1 MYCYPKA
8 GDNIMSK
15 QLDHDAEF
23 TALQTEINK
32 AYHQQPLEQPSAELD
47 EAILAKARSDANV
60 SKVSS
65 PKKSMWQRNAWVF
78 SSAASVLLVAGL
90 FMLTP
95 SLQKQVGIDIE
106 QGLPAQQSSF
116 KQAKSTSDVPK
127 LTESPVEDAAAA
139 ESIAVQ
145 GLSMSSVPMN
155 NERVNRET
163 ISEASDNNGT
173 VESQMADKSS
183 AVMSAAPTPA
193 KVNEEAQNK
202 VLELHSSSH
211 AKEGLQVKQS
221 FNGSLKGDIQLDTAD
236 VALARLQALM
246 ADNKL
251 IQAERYMITIDQRF
265 PELSDPSHP
274 LYEQYHKIVL
284 QLTSQ

>member
-1 MYCYPKA
+1 
-8 GDNIMSK
+8 MSK

-173 VESQMADKSS
+173 VESKMADKSS

-202 VLELHSSSH
+202 VLELHSRSH
-211 AKEGLQVKQS
+211 DKEGQQVKQS

>member
-1 MYCYPKA
+1 
-8 GDNIMSK
+8 MS
-15 QLDHDAEF
+15 QQQDHDAEF
-23 TALQTEINK
+23 TALQTEIK
-32 AYHQQPLEQPSAELD
+32 DAYHQQPLEQPSAKLD
-47 EAILAKARSDANV
+47 EAILTKARSEANV
-60 SKVSS
+60 NKVSS
-65 PKKSMWQRNAWVF
+65 TKKSIWQRNAWVY

-90 FMLTP
+90 FILNP
-95 SLQKQVGIDIE
+95 SLQKNLGTDSE
-106 QGLPAQQSSF
+106 QSVPAQQPSF

-145 GLSMSSVPMN
+145 GLSMKSAPVN
-155 NERVNRET
+155 NQSRNRDVV
-163 ISEASDNNGT
+163 SEASDNNRSNSNGSI
-173 VESQMADKSS
+173 ESQMADTSS
-183 AVMSAAPTPA
+183 AVMSAAPAPA
-193 KVNEEAQNK
+193 KVNTEAQK
-202 VLELHSSSH
+202 KALELQSRSN
-211 AKEGLQVKQS
+211 AKEVQQVKQS
-221 FNGSLKGDIQLDTAD
+221 FNGSLKGDIELDTAD
-236 VALARLQALM
+236 VALARLKVLM

>member
-1 MYCYPKA
+1 M
-8 GDNIMSK
+8 NN

-23 TALQTEINK
+23 TALQTEISK
-32 AYHQQPLEQPSAELD
+32 AYHQKPLEQPSAELD
-47 EAILAKARSDANV
+47 EAILTKARSGAHV
-60 SKVSS
+60 SAKGKAF
-65 PKKSMWQRNAWVF
+65 KKSLWQRNAWVF

-90 FMLTP
+90 FMLNP
-95 SLQKQVGIDIE
+95 SLRQLVGIDLE

-145 GLSMSSVPMN
+145 GLSMSSAPMN
-155 NERVNRET
+155 NERVNREA

-193 KVNEEAQNK
+193 KINEEAQNK
-202 VLELHSSSH
+202 VLELHSRSH
-211 AKEGLQVKQS
+211 DKEGQQVKQS

-246 ADNKL
+246 GDNKL